1 MPERHR
7 KKSDAFPVFWLGKEC
22 GYNQKIFSYFLDSE
36 QLQPLLLSLSE
47 DLEAADLDSELLP
60 EDFFSF
66 SFLIVELLVKLIHM
80 RNNYVR

>member
-1 MPERHR
+1 MPDRHR
-7 KKSDAFPVFWLGKEC
+7 RYSDACPLFWLGKEC
-22 GYNQKIFSYFLDSE
+22 SYNQKFLSYFLDSE
-36 QLQPLLLSLSE
+36 QLQPLLLSFSE
-47 DLEAADLDSELLP
+47 DLEEADLDSELLP